1 MPAADLEDGETSD
14 RFQDYDIEYTYFI
27 VQEYSFFFSIV
38 VVIFLFSFLWLLAKY
53 LCIEEQKKT
62 RYGKKVKRKFRDAL
76 IRIALTFDTP
86 VSLSFFLNI
95 RDRTFVHALDIVSFI
110 SAVAALLFF
119 IIVPIYFDHKILKN
133 KHRLD
138 DE

>member
-27 VQEYSFFFSIV
+27 VQEYSFYFSIV
-38 VVIFLFSFLWLLAKY
+38 VVIILFSVLWLFAKC

-76 IRIALTFDTP
+76 IRIALSFDTP
-86 VSLSFFLNI
+86 VILSFFLNI
-95 RDRTFVHALDIVSFI
+95 RD
-110 SAVAALLFF
+110 
-119 IIVPIYFDHKILKN
+119 
-133 KHRLD
+133 
-138 DE
+138 